1 MRVSFFVYGGRRRR
15 FGLDFA
21 SIPISMF
28 LGAAVGA
35 LLTDLLI
42 RKGNIFRPVTP
53 LPVQGESDESAIA
66 GKGSVVQFDRIAA
79 GTSARDG
86 EDRQSK

>member
-1 MRVSFFVYGGRRRR
+1 M
-15 FGLDFA
+15 L
-21 SIPISMF
+21 
-28 LGAAVGA
+28 AVAVTAIIFTAPLGA

-86 EDRQSK
+86 EDQTSGFMLL